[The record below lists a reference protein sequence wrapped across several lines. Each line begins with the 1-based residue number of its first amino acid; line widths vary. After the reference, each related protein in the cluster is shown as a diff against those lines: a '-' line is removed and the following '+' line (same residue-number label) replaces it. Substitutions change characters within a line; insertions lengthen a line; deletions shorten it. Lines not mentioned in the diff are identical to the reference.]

1 MSGSWGYAIA
11 AYLAAGALYGG
22 YVAHLLRQRRRYGR
36 GLL

>member
-1 MSGSWGYAIA
+1 MSGSWPYAIA

-22 YVAHLLRQRRRYGR
+22 YLTHLLRQRRRHAR